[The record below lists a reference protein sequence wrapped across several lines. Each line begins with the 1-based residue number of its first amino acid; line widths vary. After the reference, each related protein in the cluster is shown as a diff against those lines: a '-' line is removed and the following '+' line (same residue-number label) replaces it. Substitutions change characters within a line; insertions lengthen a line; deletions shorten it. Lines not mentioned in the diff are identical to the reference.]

1 LWEISFLLTEK
12 LKVWDANRNTDEF
25 VSYMEE
31 WRKYGLLAIT
41 LNLQGGSS
49 MGYGNSGWINSAFD
63 YFDYRLK
70 DEGFESGFQSMPVN
84 WGINSERKKM
94 FFNKLREITLE

>member
-1 LWEISFLLTEK
+1 
-12 LKVWDANRNTDEF
+12 
-25 VSYMEE
+25 
-31 WRKYGLLAIT
+31 
-41 LNLQGGSS
+41 

-70 DEGFESGFQSMPVN
+70 DEGFESGFQSMPVD
-84 WGINSERKKM
+84 WGINSERTKM